1 MSASLKRLDR
11 LALQGIGA
19 FLAGADLKRVEISTP
34 VTHRCIDA
42 FGLLAANT
50 QVPEPSDTHLHIRCW
65 RARSL
70 SLLATRA
77 TLGRPLPA
85 MLLPH
90 RRQKHSLADV
100 NAFML
105 CYKART
111 DALVATPALPQN
123 VLRAGTPI
131 CKSLDSPASSTTVR
145 QNCSGPSRLDGST

>member
-19 FLAGADLKRVEISTP
+19 FLAGADHKRVEISTP
-34 VTHRCIDA
+34 VTHRCIDV
-42 FGLLAANT
+42 FGLLAAIT
-50 QVPEPSDTHLHIRCW
+50 HVPEPSDTHLHIRCW
-65 RARSL
+65 GARSL

-90 RRQKHSLADV
+90 RRQKHSLAAV

-111 DALVATPALPQN
+111 DALTATSALPRKA
-123 VLRAGTPI
+123 LRAGTAI
-131 CKSLDSPASSTTVR
+131 CQSLDSPA
-145 QNCSGPSRLDGST
+145 